1 MGGGRSGAAANGR
14 EAGRGGAGRWAAAA
28 REVPQR
34 PRGRAGRGVRQSVC
48 QSVRPVSVRPNTR
61 PLPPVKGPGLSL
73 GSFRACQDQVEA
85 QGPGPGPLRPRLR
98 QRGWRCAEG
107 PPCPAATPGSL
118 GAAPARPGR
127 PALVVLKA
135 TLGLG

>member
-1 MGGGRSGAAANGR
+1 MGGRRGGAGLGVGRRRRVRCHNGR
-14 EAGRGGAGRWAAAA
+14 EAGRGGA
-28 REVPQR
+28 
-34 PRGRAGRGVRQSVC
+34 
-48 QSVRPVSVRPNTR
+48 SVRPSVCLSGRVSVRPNTR
-61 PLPPVKGPGLSL
+61 PLPAVKGPGLSP

-118 GAAPARPGR
+118 GAAPVRPGR
-127 PALVVLKA
+127 PVLVVLKA